1 MTAHIDFR
9 VSTVKLSRR
18 AYTVAV
24 AGEVDLFT
32 ATELQEE
39 LVSLPDDV
47 SRVLV
52 DLSAVTFLDSTG
64 LGVLAR
70 LATRLR
76 ARGGGVILVAGGLV
90 RELLSMTS
98 LDGLFEIRDAGEE
111 PARYLVGLSLLDS
124 FGDVPLTGH
133 ARSLGA

>member
-1 MTAHIDFR
+1 LTTHIDFR

-24 AGEVDLFT
+24 AGDVDLST
-32 ATELQEE
+32 GTDLQEE
-39 LVSLPDDV
+39 LASLPDDV

-52 DLSAVTFLDSTG
+52 DLSGVTFLDSTG

-70 LATRLR
+70 FAKRLR
-76 ARGGGVILVAGGLV
+76 ARGGGVILVAGGPV
-90 RELLSMTS
+90 RALLSMAA

-124 FGDVPLTGH
+124 FGDVPLTGD
-133 ARSLGA
+133 ARGLGA

>member
-1 MTAHIDFR
+1 LATHIDFR
-9 VSTVKLSRR
+9 VSAVKLSRR

-24 AGEVDLFT
+24 AGDVDLFT
-32 ATELQEE
+32 GTELEEE
-39 LVSLPDDV
+39 LASLPDDV

-52 DLSAVTFLDSTG
+52 DLSGVTFLDSTG

-70 LATRLR
+70 FATRLR
-76 ARGGGVILVAGGLV
+76 ARGGGVILVAGGPV
-90 RELLSMTS
+90 RELLCTAA

-124 FGDVPLTGH
+124 FDDVP
-133 ARSLGA
+133 